1 MSDCIFCKIAKKE
14 LPTQLVYETDLVM
27 VIKDIE
33 PVAPVHLLVIPKN
46 HLDNICDP
54 GIFTQELL
62 PEIFKAIQEVS
73 MSLNLRTNGF
83 RVVTNYGKDAE
94 ESMPHLHFHIIA
106 GRPLGW
112 PPCSY

>member
-14 LPTQLVYETDLVM
+14 IPTQFVYENDLVM

-33 PVAPVHLLVIPKN
+33 PVAPTHLLVIPKN
-46 HLDNICDP
+46 HVANICD
-54 GIFTQELL
+54 QELFSQDLL
-62 PEIFKAIQEVS
+62 PEIFKAIQEVAEK
-73 MSLNLRTNGF
+73 LDLKTNGF
-83 RVVTNYGKDAE
+83 RVVANYGKDAG